1 MKGMGMMPQQRRK
14 PMSEINVVPYID
26 VMLVLLVIFMVT
38 APMLTQGVKVDLPE
52 TTSDPIQQDKDVES
66 ITVSVDSNG
75 AYYLE
80 VGDDASEPMA
90 LDEVRDQVAKILSQ
104 RSNGEVLVRGDE
116 YVDYGVV
123 VRLMA
128 ELQAAGATGIGLIT
142 DAPNDNQ

>member
-1 MKGMGMMPQQRRK
+1 MKGMGMMPQQRRR

-66 ITVSVDSNG
+66 ITVSVDANG

-80 VGDDASEPMA
+80 VGDRSGDPMS
-90 LDEVRDQVAKILSQ
+90 LDEVTDQVAKILSQ
-104 RSNGEVLVRGDE
+104 RANSEIMVRGDE
-116 YVDYGVV
+116 FVDYGVV

-128 ELQAAGATGIGLIT
+128 ALQAAGASGVGLIT
-142 DAPNDNQ
+142 DMPDTNP

>member
-1 MKGMGMMPQQRRK
+1 MKGMGMMPQQRRR

-66 ITVSVDSNG
+66 ITVSVDANG

-80 VGDDASEPMA
+80 VGARGGDPMS
-90 LDEVRDQVAKILSQ
+90 LDEVTDQVAKILSQ
-104 RSNGEVLVRGDE
+104 RANSEIMVRGDE
-116 YVDYGVV
+116 FVDYGVV

-128 ELQAAGATGIGLIT
+128 ALQAAGASGVGLIT
-142 DAPNDNQ
+142 DMPDTNP

>member
-90 LDEVRDQVAKILSQ
+90 LDEVRNQVAKILSQ

-128 ELQAAGATGIGLIT
+128 ELPGGGALRG
-142 DAPNDNQ
+142 

>member
-52 TTSDPIQQDKDVES
+52 TTSDSIQQDKDVES

-90 LDEVRDQVAKILSQ
+90 LDEVRNQVAKILSQ

>member
-38 APMLTQGVKVDLPE
+38 APKLTQGVKVDLPE

-90 LDEVRDQVAKILSQ
+90 LDEVRNQVAKILSQ

>member
-1 MKGMGMMPQQRRK
+1 MKGIGMMPQQRRK

-90 LDEVRDQVAKILSQ
+90 LDEVRNRAVTA
-104 RSNGEVLVRGDE
+104 
-116 YVDYGVV
+116 
-123 VRLMA
+123 A
-128 ELQAAGATGIGLIT
+128 TAAAGTLIDDKFDADRALADKVIAGI
-142 DAPNDNQ
+142 

>member
-52 TTSDPIQQDKDVES
+52 TTSEPIQQDKDVES

-80 VGDDASEPMA
+80 VGDNSSDPMA
-90 LDEVRDQVAKILSQ
+90 LDEVREQVAKILSQ
-104 RSNGEVLVRGDE
+104 RANSEVLVRGDE
-116 YVDYGVV
+116 FVDYGVV

-128 ELQAAGATGIGLIT
+128 ELQAAGASGIGLIT
-142 DAPNDNQ
+142 DAPQDRP